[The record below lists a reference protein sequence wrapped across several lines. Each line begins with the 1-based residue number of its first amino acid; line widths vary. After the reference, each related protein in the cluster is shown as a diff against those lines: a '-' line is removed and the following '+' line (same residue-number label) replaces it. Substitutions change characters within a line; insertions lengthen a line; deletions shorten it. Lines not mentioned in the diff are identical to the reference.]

1 MDAGGRMFQDFIA
14 LWKTLP
20 KSVGNVPAKAC
31 FSPTLAPALVPNL
44 FVAEHMARYKLEV
57 RLLGTDIEAR
67 PSFRVSGENLFDR
80 LHEDEW
86 DHFEAFLQAYRQHPC
101 AARVKR
107 RVTGDGGRI
116 YDLHTLGAP
125 LADAS
130 GEVRYILGVGYIEAN
145 TAESMEAS
153 EKRKNSARPYREE
166 RIPPT
171 IREAAFVDLGFGLP
185 ACTLEHFNHNR

>member
-31 FSPTLAPALVPNL
+31 FSPTLAPALAPNL
-44 FVAEHMARYKLEV
+44 FVAEHIARYKLEV

-107 RVTGDGGRI
+107 RVPGDGGRI

-125 LADAS
+125 LADAGGKVS
-130 GEVRYILGVGYIEAN
+130 CIMGVGYAETNVVESEA
-145 TAESMEAS
+145 AS
-153 EKRKNSARPYREE
+153 EKLKRRARPYREE
-166 RIPPT
+166 IPRPVIT
-171 IREAAFVDLGFGLP
+171 GAAFVDLGFGVP
-185 ACTLEHFNHNR
+185 ALTLDHFNRLQ